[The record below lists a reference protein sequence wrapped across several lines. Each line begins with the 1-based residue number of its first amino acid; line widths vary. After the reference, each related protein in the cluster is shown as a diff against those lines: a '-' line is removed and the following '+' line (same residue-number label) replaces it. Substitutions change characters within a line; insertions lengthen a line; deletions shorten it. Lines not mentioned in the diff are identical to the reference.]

1 MSTNVLWA
9 GNVSGNAV
17 VSIFNNP
24 TGQEGSNLPLTSPY
38 DYLDRIYLDTRFS
51 YLNTIWQTTFTQN
64 FASIQATESDNFG
77 DAFTTVAFHNLGYT
91 PVAILIDSDTRE
103 SINSGNFI
111 QVVDSVSYRNIS
123 LLMDSTKFYIK
134 EKYYTKDSN
143 LPAITRRF
151 TILAFSNSAEVPA
164 I

>member
-17 VSIFNNP
+17 VSIFSNP
-24 TGQEGSNLPLTSPY
+24 TGEEGSNLPLTSPY
-38 DYLDRIYLDTRFS
+38 DYLDRIYLDTRFK
-51 YLNTIWQTTFTQN
+51 YLNTIWQTDFTQN
-64 FASIQATESDNFG
+64 FGSVQATGVENFG
-77 DAFTTVAFHNLGYT
+77 DRFTTVAFHNLGYT

-111 QVVDSVSYRNIS
+111 QVVDNVSYRNIS

-143 LPAITRRF
+143 LPSITRRF
-151 TILAFSNSAEVPA
+151 TILAFSNSAEVTA